1 MPFKNNLMLYHCS
14 LHYINWLKKIVIID
28 ATKYCDCLNTLNEL
42 NSVLQSKIDLGRQ
55 CPEICSLAHGPRG
68 AVGYPLVKWSDW
80 HGTSQCLVPKWTW
93 CSFYQP
99 IYGMKGS
106 VNFPSSRIEPWTCGV
121 AAQGINYCP
130 IGLRLYTHHRKIF
143 SFTATSS
150 MSPYL
155 RNINL

>member
-1 MPFKNNLMLYHCS
+1 MCYQNFQFYSNNKCH
-14 LHYINWLKKIVIID
+14 LKIIWCYTIVVFITSSDWKKLVIID

-106 VNFPSSRIEPWTCGV
+106 VNFAQLQDRTLNLWRGSSR
-121 AAQGINYCP
+121 
-130 IGLRLYTHHRKIF
+130 H
-143 SFTATSS
+143 
-150 MSPYL
+150 
-155 RNINL
+155 